1 MPMGAVS
8 ALCGIKNCM
17 SVLHGSQ
24 GCATYIR
31 RHMATHYNE
40 PIDIASS
47 SLTEEGTVFGGE
59 KNLIKGLKNLIA
71 LYNPEVIG
79 VCTTCL
85 AETIGENVEGIIAK
99 FYEENPETTVKIIEV
114 SSPGYGGTQNE
125 GWFAAIKSIISQ
137 VEPNTTPNGKINI
150 ITPMISPA
158 DTRFLKDF
166 LTSAGVDF
174 ILIPDLSDNLDGVT
188 EKHYNRLKTG
198 GTSLEDISKAAGSKL
213 TIEFSV
219 FEQFTELSP
228 GAYLEEKYGVPCVR
242 LPLPVGIRGTDELIK
257 TIAENGGIIPDYVEK
272 QRGRYIDAMI
282 DSHKY
287 CSEAKAAIFGEPDFV
302 YAMTRLCTENGILPV
317 VVVTAAVSDKFKEL
331 ISKETETCRKLHFES
346 SVDITDDT
354 DFKTIEEL
362 CVKNGAN
369 ILIGSSDARRIAHKL
384 NIPLIRCAF
393 PIHDYVGGQ
402 RVRTLGFEGSVNILD
417 KAANEMI
424 ERKETSFRSNLYTN
438 FFELP
443 ERHFENNLEKEYEK
457 TSESDEEL
465 SEKIV
470 ASSEEQSIKPFK
482 INNPDLAAKTA
493 AHPCFG
499 ENACK
504 NARVHLPVAPKCNIQ
519 CNYCLRNY
527 DCMNES
533 RPGVVSK
540 IINPSD
546 ALERYKILKEK
557 LPNLTVAG
565 VAGPGDALANFE
577 ETEKTLKL
585 IREYDPDV
593 TFCIATNGLML
604 PFYVQRIK
612 ELSVS
617 HVTVTVNAV
626 EPEIGA
632 KIYKHINYFGK
643 TYKVVE
649 GAAILLANQIAGI
662 KMLSEAGILCKV
674 NCVCLKG
681 INDNHIYEVT
691 QKVAQLGAFMTNII
705 PHIPVKD
712 TPFEVLEKMTDGEI
726 DVLREECGVNIKQMK
741 HCRQC
746 RSDAAGTLDNDISFD
761 ITAIEN
767 KPIEIGQ
774 TRKKL
779 SLETET
785 YAADNFINNSSETE
799 VSRKIL
805 SPETELYAVAT
816 ESGMIVD
823 SHFGKVSEFYIY
835 ECDGIDVKFKE
846 IRRIEQYCDGSECEE
861 KQDKW
866 VSILK
871 ALEGCIALIAMK
883 TGSKPTEIL
892 EENGIEVITAC
903 GRIEDIILNTI
914 KERKMKYAI
923 A

>member
-17 SVLHGSQ
+17 SILHGSQ

-59 KNLIKGLKNLIA
+59 KNLIKGIKNLIA

-85 AETIGENVEGIIAK
+85 AETIGENVDGIIRK
-99 FYEENPETTVKIIEV
+99 FYEENPENNVKVIEV

-125 GWFAAIKSIISQ
+125 GWFSAIKSIISQ
-137 VEPNTTPNGKINI
+137 VTPNTEPNGKINI

-166 LTSAGVDF
+166 LTDSGIDF

-188 EKHYNRLKTG
+188 QKHYNRLKTG
-198 GTSLEDISKAAGSKL
+198 GTSLEDIAKAAGSKL
-213 TIEFSV
+213 TIEFS
-219 FEQFTELSP
+219 EFTDISP
-228 GAYLEEKYGVPCVR
+228 GAYLEDKYGVPCVR
-242 LPLPVGIRGTDELIK
+242 LPLPIGIRGTDTLIK
-257 TIAENGGIIPDYVEK
+257 TIVENGGKTPNYVEN
-272 QRGRYIDAMI
+272 QRGRYIDAMV

-287 CSEAKAAIFGEPDFV
+287 CSEAKAAIFGESDFV
-302 YAMTRLCTENGILPV
+302 YAVTRLCTENGILPV
-317 VVVTAAVSDKFKEL
+317 VVATPNISEKFKEIIL
-331 ISKETETCRKLHFES
+331 KETESCRKLHFDTS
-346 SVDITDDT
+346 CDIIDDT
-354 DFKTIEEL
+354 DFETIEKL
-362 CVKNGAN
+362 CIKNGAN
-369 ILIGSSDARRIAHKL
+369 ILIGSSDGRRIAHKL
-384 NIPLIRCAF
+384 DIPLIRCAF

-402 RVRTLGFEGSVNILD
+402 RVRILGFEGSLNILD

-424 ERKETSFRSNLYTN
+424 ERKETSFRSDLYTN
-438 FFELP
+438 FFEISKQ
-443 ERHFENNLEKEYEK
+443 ENNSEKE
-457 TSESDEEL
+457 
-465 SEKIV
+465 
-470 ASSEEQSIKPFK
+470 
-482 INNPDLAAKTA
+482 INNVKKATVTPLKIADDLAAKTA

-499 ENACK
+499 DNACK

-540 IINPSD
+540 IISPTE

-577 ETEKTLKL
+577 QTEETLKL

-604 PFYVQRIK
+604 PFYAHKLK

-626 EPEIGA
+626 DTEIGA

-643 TYKVVE
+643 RYEGVE

-662 KMLSEAGILCKV
+662 KMLSQEGILCKV

-691 QKVAQLGAFMTNII
+691 EKVAELGAFMTNLL
-705 PHIPVKD
+705 PHIPVKE
-712 TPFEVLEKMTDGEI
+712 TPFEVLDKLTEKEVDN
-726 DVLREECGVNIKQMK
+726 LREKCGVNIKQMK

-746 RSDAAGTLDNDISFD
+746 RSDAAGTLDNDISFS
-761 ITAIEN
+761 ISSLKS
-767 KPIEIGQ
+767 KPVEIGISR
-774 TRKKL
+774 RK
-779 SLETET
+779 T
-785 YAADNFINNSSETE
+785 F
-799 VSRKIL
+799 SRRDL
-805 SPETELYAVAT
+805 LPETVNSEFYAVAT
-816 ESGMIVD
+816 ESGVLVD
-823 SHFGKVSEFYIY
+823 MHFGKVSELYIY
-835 ECDGIDVKFKE
+835 ECDGMNVKFRE
-846 IRRIEQYCDGSECEE
+846 IRNMTQYCDGSECEE
-861 KQDKW
+861 KQNKQT
-866 VSILK
+866 SILR
-871 ALEGCIALIAMK
+871 AVDGCTTLIAMK
-883 TGSKPTEIL
+883 TGNKPTEFL
-892 EENGIEVITAC
+892 EENGVEVINAC
-903 GRIEDIILNTI
+903 GKIESILLNLY
-914 KERKMKYAI
+914 KERRMKYAI